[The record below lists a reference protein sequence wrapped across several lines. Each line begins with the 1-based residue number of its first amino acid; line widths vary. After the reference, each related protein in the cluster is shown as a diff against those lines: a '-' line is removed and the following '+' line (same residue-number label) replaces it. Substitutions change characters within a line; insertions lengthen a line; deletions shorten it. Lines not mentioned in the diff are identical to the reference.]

1 MRSSARPPSQTNT
14 SPLFPL
20 RPTSHTSP
28 ALAPIAPPSHARTHA
43 RTHGAEGKEG
53 QARDKVEMASAL
65 ASRVAAAA
73 EEDAAITVRLLT
85 GVTLGTAV
93 RHDAPLKSLAK
104 Q

>member
-1 MRSSARPPSQTNT
+1 
-14 SPLFPL
+14 
-20 RPTSHTSP
+20 
-28 ALAPIAPPSHARTHA
+28 
-43 RTHGAEGKEG
+43 
-53 QARDKVEMASAL
+53 MASAL